1 MEWNGDQRAPR
12 LARRNRPSPRS
23 LGSVR
28 LLVATRTY
36 RKLFQHIEYMPNST
50 RYGRYRVWTKKKR
63 KVKRGRERGGND
75 DGGIWWNFYVRSYGG
90 LSRLCSEGPWHLSI
104 FCPFSPKLFSYLR
117 SLSDRHTFLKIDSR
131 STATVTRSQRE
142 RERLLKPT
150 SNRRC
155 QTDSVL
161 NSCLGSLLR
170 FSLKEKERSW
180 SFFLFYRSILL
191 SLFLILPMTS
201 FSIYLA
207 SVYLARVSS
216 STCLSLDLR
225 CINSSPSQ

>member
-1 MEWNGDQRAPR
+1 MGTSGP
-12 LARRNRPSPRS
+12 
-23 LGSVR
+23 LGSR
-28 LLVATRTY
+28 GEIGLLRGPSAQLAYLLR
-36 RKLFQHIEYMPNST
+36 RGRIENYFSISNICRIPRDMEDIECE
-50 RYGRYRVWTKKKR
+50 RKKKKSETR
-63 KVKRGRERGGND
+63 ERERGEWWW
-75 DGGIWWNFYVRSYGG
+75 GGLWWDFYVRSYGG

-142 RERLLKPT
+142 RERLLKAT
-150 SNRRC
+150 SNQRC

-161 NSCLGSLLR
+161 NSCLGSLFR

>member
-1 MEWNGDQRAPR
+1 MGTSGP
-12 LARRNRPSPRS
+12 
-23 LGSVR
+23 LGSR
-28 LLVATRTY
+28 GEIGLLRGPSAQLAYLLRDEDVSKIISAY
-36 RKLFQHIEYMPNST
+36 RIYAEFHEIWKISSVNE
-50 RYGRYRVWTKKKR
+50 KKR
-63 KVKRGRERGGND
+63 KVKQGSERGND
-75 DGGIWWNFYVRSYGG
+75 DRGIWWDFYVRSYGG

-142 RERLLKPT
+142 RERLLKAT

-161 NSCLGSLLR
+161 NSCLGSLFR

-191 SLFLILPMTS
+191 SLVLILPMTS

-225 CINSSPSQ
+225 CTNSIPSQ